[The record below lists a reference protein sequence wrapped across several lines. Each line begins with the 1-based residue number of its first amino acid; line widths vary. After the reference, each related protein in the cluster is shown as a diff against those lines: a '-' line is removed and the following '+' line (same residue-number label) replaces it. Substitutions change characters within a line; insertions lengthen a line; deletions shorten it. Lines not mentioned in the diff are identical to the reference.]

1 MREDVLVDSS
11 FLYALYAENDLR
23 HDEALLVTQLIEG
36 RLLIPQVMLGEAAFL
51 FRRERNGLR
60 LAAEFMRV
68 LSRDEPFLIDV
79 TTIDL
84 DRAAEIMLE
93 YEEAKFD
100 FVDCC
105 LMALS
110 ERLNITTVCTFDER
124 DFGIFRPKHVER
136 LELLP

>member
-1 MREDVLVDSS
+1 MREDVLVDSG
-11 FLYALYAENDLR
+11 FLYSLYAENDE
-23 HDEALLVTQLIEG
+23 HHYEALLVTQLIEG
-36 RLLIPQVMLGEAAFL
+36 RMLIPQVTLGEAAFL

-60 LAAEFMRV
+60 LSAEFMRI
-68 LSRDEPFLIDV
+68 LSRDEPVMIDV
-79 TTIDL
+79 TTTDL
-84 DRAAEIMLE
+84 NRAAEIMLE

-110 ERLNITTVCTFDER
+110 ERLNITMVCTFDER
-124 DFGIFRPKHVER
+124 DFGIFRPKHAER